1 MALSRCVWLN
11 VEAPQL
17 KTINRV
23 CLLLGFSMLYIT
35 FFPIAIKSKPWLKC
49 DVFHLL
55 WLFLVTLTPS
65 HPKCKTFQ
73 RQWEGQDREWSL
85 SFLSRRRGALVLP
98 PGRQKGSARLYFL
111 RNIYCKCKIENFH
124 LASVRSD
131 TSRGDWGEHDE
142 AWQRP
147 DID

>member
-1 MALSRCVWLN
+1 MCLIECWST
-11 VEAPQL
+11 
-17 KTINRV
+17 TIKYNQHYLFV
-23 CLLLGFSMLYIT
+23 AWYFDVISNI
-35 FFPIAIKSKPWLKC
+35 FPIAIKSRPWVKC

-85 SFLSRRRGALVLP
+85 SFLSRRRDALVLP

-111 RNIYCKCKIENFH
+111 RNVFCKCKIENFH